1 MNNQKQI
8 ARNLRKNQ
16 TLQEQIMW
24 KLLRNRQLS
33 NYKFRRQYVIGK
45 YIVDF
50 VCREKKLIIEID
62 GGQHNEQK
70 NIEYDKERTEF
81 FEHEGYRVIRFWNN
95 DINKNLEGI
104 YKKILESLD

>member
-50 VCREKKLIIEID
+50 VCREKS
-62 GGQHNEQK
+62 
-70 NIEYDKERTEF
+70 NI
-81 FEHEGYRVIRFWNN
+81 
-95 DINKNLEGI
+95 
-104 YKKILESLD
+104 